1 MAEMQKE
8 HSGNH
13 QADEDT
19 AAVDR
24 AIVAY
29 EVDKRAHRW
38 DNILDSNTIENIY
51 LQRMGPHVY

>member
-1 MAEMQKE
+1 MYDTLALFNSFMAEMQKE

-29 EVDKRAHRW
+29 DADTRAHR
-38 DNILDSNTIENIY
+38 
-51 LQRMGPHVY
+51 